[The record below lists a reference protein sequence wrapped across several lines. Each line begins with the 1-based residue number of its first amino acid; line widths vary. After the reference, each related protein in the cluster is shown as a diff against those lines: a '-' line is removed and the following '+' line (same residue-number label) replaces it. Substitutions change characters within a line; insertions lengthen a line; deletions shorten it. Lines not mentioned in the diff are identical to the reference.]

1 MAVTGINLLQQIGE
15 CPNLLGKS
23 NLVIGAINW
32 LRTGVERPE
41 NDLGR
46 TTNLLGIEPNILGDL
61 TNLLD
66 DATNLLANDN
76 QFIG

>member
-1 MAVTGINLLQQIGE
+1 MF
-15 CPNLLGKS
+15 
-23 NLVIGAINW
+23 IGAINW
-32 LRTGVERPE
+32 LRKGVERPE

-46 TTNLLGIEPNILGDL
+46 TTNLLGIEPNIYILGHL